1 MNYKKY
7 IKPYIFSFI
16 LGPLLMITEV
26 LGEIIMPV
34 FLQRLIDIGIVENRG
49 TSYFIINGI
58 FMVITAVIMM
68 LSGIGGAYFAIKAS
82 TGFSNDLRKDVFKRI
97 QEYSFLDIDKFS
109 VGSLITRLTND
120 ITIIQNFIAML
131 MRMALRAP
139 GMLIGATIM
148 AFFYNKK
155 LSIIIIIVIPI
166 LAIILMFIIKKSYK
180 RFNKMQKSLD
190 KLNNITQENLTNI
203 RVVKSFVRE
212 NFEKDKFEKS
222 NEELKEKTISA
233 MNIAI
238 FTMPVMTLFMNVT
251 TLLVMFFG
259 GKMVIANSMSV
270 GELTAFIN
278 YILQILMSLMMLSM
292 VILNSSKTFSSLN
305 RVKEVMDRESSISD
319 KDAMYK
325 ELHVKDGKIEFES
338 VYFKYFENSE
348 DVLKNIS
355 FTIEKGENIGIIGS
369 TGSGKTSLISLITR
383 LYEPYSGEIRID
395 GINIKDYSFKNL
407 RNKIAVVLQ
416 NNTLF
421 SGTIEENIRWGV
433 EDASEND
440 IFDAAINAQADGF
453 IRSFKDG
460 YKTVLEQGGANLS
473 GGQKQRICIAR
484 ALIKKPRILI
494 LDDSTSAVDTATEG
508 KIKNSLNKIY
518 KDTTKIII
526 AQRISSVFDCSK
538 IIVLDEG
545 EIVGIGNHNYLMEN
559 NNEYRE
565 IYYSQMEIK
574 K

>member
-1 MNYKKY
+1 
-7 IKPYIFSFI
+7 
-16 LGPLLMITEV
+16 
-26 LGEIIMPV
+26 
-34 FLQRLIDIGIVENRG
+34 
-49 TSYFIINGI
+49 
-58 FMVITAVIMM
+58 
-68 LSGIGGAYFAIKAS
+68 
-82 TGFSNDLRKDVFKRI
+82 
-97 QEYSFLDIDKFS
+97 
-109 VGSLITRLTND
+109 
-120 ITIIQNFIAML
+120 
-131 MRMALRAP
+131 
-139 GMLIGATIM
+139 M

-325 ELHVKDGKIEFES
+325 ELHVKDGKIEFEN

>member
-1 MNYKKY
+1 VNYKKY

-325 ELHVKDGKIEFES
+325 ALHVKDGKIEFEN

>member
-1 MNYKKY
+1 VNYKKY

-325 ELHVKDGKIEFES
+325 ELHVKDGKIEFEN